1 MANSVAAGPTKQDI
15 EALFHRLRAKP
26 ANKACFDCS
35 AKLPTWSSVT
45 YGIFIC
51 IDCSAVHRN
60 LGVHLTFVRSTNL
73 DTNWT
78 WLQLRQMQLGGNANA
93 AQFFRQHNCVTTD
106 AQQKYNSRAAQLYR
120 DKLGAMAQQAMK
132 VHGTKLLLENTEDK
146 SVGNEQTLG
155 DDEDDFF
162 AECTN
167 GNDKQALFE
176 NNNSEP
182 EAKLGILPPTP
193 ILQSS
198 NEKPTIDG
206 PTVGEPTVNFLNSV
220 VPPPAVAPSIG
231 VRKIQPKKSGLGA
244 RKGGLGAT
252 KVKTNFA
259 EIEQRAHL
267 ANQFKEVPSMPDKPL
282 TAEEELESVASMRL
296 AYQDLSMQKT
306 REEAKLK
313 SIDPAK
319 AKQMERLGMGFSL
332 RGSDVSHSAIS
343 DMQTIQQS
351 SGPRQTQSHT
361 NKSSSITTCDDM
373 AYIDSVLGE
382 YTCNLYID
390 NIGMGVGR
398 GGVGSSASGNKASKL
413 DKRELE
419 MMGFEAIEPI
429 TGGHSN
435 ITSMFSGGSDGDAKS
450 TKTTTTNTASKGKTT
465 DYSNNFARKNSAT
478 SSKSNSSF
486 DDTSAQQKFGG
497 AKGFGSDQYFGNES
511 GQVDRRKANLTRF
524 QNSDSIS
531 SSEYFGNSEQDNR
544 GSQGYNTGVNFQTP
558 DLDDVKESVRQG
570 VHKVAGRLSS
580 IANDVMSS
588 IQDKYG
594 Y

>member
-1 MANSVAAGPTKQDI
+1 MSNSSAGPTKQDI
-15 EALFHRLRAKP
+15 EAVFHRLRSQP

-35 AKLPTWSSVT
+35 AKAPTWSSVT

-78 WLQLRQMQLGGNANA
+78 WVQLRQMQLGGNANA

-120 DKLGAMAQQAMK
+120 DKLAALAQQAMK
-132 VHGTKLLLENTEDK
+132 VHGTKLHLENIADK
-146 SVGNEQTLG
+146 ADGNDLKSTVDAE
-155 DDEDDFF
+155 EDFF

-167 GNDKQALFE
+167 DNNKKTLFD
-176 NNNSEP
+176 NNNSER
-182 EAKLGILPPTP
+182 EVKLDIITKTATPT
-193 ILQSS
+193 LSKDKSS
-198 NEKPTIDG
+198 TENISAGAPSVD
-206 PTVGEPTVNFLNSV
+206 FLNSV
-220 VPPPAVAPSIG
+220 VPPPTVAPSIG

-259 EIEQRAHL
+259 EIEQRANL
-267 ANQFKEVPSMPDKPL
+267 ANQCKEAPVVSDKPQ
-282 TAEEELESVASMRL
+282 TAEEERESVASMRL
-296 AYQDLSMQKT
+296 AYKDLSLQKT
-306 REEAKLK
+306 REEEKLK
-313 SIDPAK
+313 SVDPAK

-332 RGSDVSHSAIS
+332 RGSDISHSALS
-343 DMQTIQQS
+343 DMETIQQTSAPKTQTKMSNFVSNDELVDIDNVLSDYS
-351 SGPRQTQSHT
+351 SH
-361 NKSSSITTCDDM
+361 
-373 AYIDSVLGE
+373 
-382 YTCNLYID
+382 LYID
-390 NIGMGVGR
+390 NVVARGN
-398 GGVGSSASGNKASKL
+398 GGVKISKL
-413 DKRELE
+413 DKTELE

-429 TGGHSN
+429 GGGHSN
-435 ITSMFSGGSDGDAKS
+435 ITSMFAGADGDAKQKPPA
-450 TKTTTTNTASKGKTT
+450 KTIASRGSESSSQKTANK
-465 DYSNNFARKNSAT
+465 
-478 SSKSNSSF
+478 SKSMTF
-486 DDTSAQQKFGG
+486 DETSAQQKFGS
-497 AKGFGSDQYFGNES
+497 AKGFGSDQFFANDS
-511 GQVDRRKANLTRF
+511 SKSDRRKANLTRF

-531 SSEYFGNSEQDNR
+531 SSEYFGRNEQGNGVR
-544 GSQGYNTGVNFQTP
+544 GQGSRDAAAVVFQAP